1 MNTPLRRKRLCFP
14 PSFRVTVKNI
24 TDSALE
30 SVAWTAVAFDENG
43 TPIPE
48 GEVEGGYADPL
59 SPIAAG
65 EARELT
71 FMLPV
76 ENAARVKLVLKEV
89 IHKAPNPLGED
100 FGDLAFKWTN
110 PYDDAE
116 MQKARGAAVSD

>member
-89 IHKAPNPLGED
+89 IYKAPNPLGED